1 MKVDELSAGWTG
13 AGARA
18 NARSLSRSTIG
29 SLAFARWELRVRE
42 ARETGSVQASAWNE
56 EGLRRQEVPQ
66 EKSIGERN
74 GRLRHAKGCPG
85 HVIRLTGVAGFFP
98 TNSRPCRN

>member
-56 EGLRRQEVPQ
+56 EGLRRQEVPIR
-66 EKSIGERN
+66 KNRSGSGTDGIGMPRDA
-74 GRLRHAKGCPG
+74 LA
-85 HVIRLTGVAGFFP
+85 T
-98 TNSRPCRN
+98 